1 MRRLGLA
8 LALLTALALL
18 PGGAWAFNG
27 RGFHGGFHGGG
38 FHGGFRGG
46 GGFRNHRVIF
56 QGSAVHNH
64 RVFFPQR
71 PFFHHAHFFRPFVG
85 SVFVA
90 TPFIIAAAPSPVW
103 VPGSW
108 QWTGWQWVWVPGW
121 WASSGW

>member
-27 RGFHGGFHGGG
+27 RGFHGGFRGSG
-38 FHGGFRGG
+38 FHGGGV
-46 GGFRNHRVIF
+46 RNHRVIF
-56 QGSAVHNH
+56 HGRAVHNH

-71 PFFHHAHFFRPFVG
+71 PFFHHPHFFRPFVG

-90 TPFIIAAAPSPVW
+90 TPVIVAAAPSPVW
-103 VPGSW
+103 VPGFW
-108 QWTGWQWVWVPGW
+108 QWTGWQWVWVPGR
-121 WASSGW
+121 WAPGGW